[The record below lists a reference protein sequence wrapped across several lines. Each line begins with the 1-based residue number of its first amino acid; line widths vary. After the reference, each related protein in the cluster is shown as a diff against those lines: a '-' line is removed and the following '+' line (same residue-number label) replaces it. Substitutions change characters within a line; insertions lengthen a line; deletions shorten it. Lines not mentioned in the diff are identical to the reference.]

1 MSDLT
6 NAPIRPID
14 RLPKAEQ
21 ERVRDHVARFLAHA
35 ARRRLQRDVERQS
48 RDDDRK
54 ETKSDRE

>member
-1 MSDLT
+1 MPDVTST
-6 NAPIRPID
+6 IRPID

-48 RDDDRK
+48 LDDDQATDTK
-54 ETKSDRE
+54 EKA